1 MLLRSELH
9 REVAGVAGRRRRRVS
24 AGVLGRAVET
34 LLRQPTRRARGDSNQ
49 RSPHIRRTS
58 LSKSTFERKLSDVR
72 VTTFKLRLYD
82 ITCCQTGCQT
92 GLTTGWMFVYTM
104 QPVVQPVVQPV

>member
-24 AGVLGRAVET
+24 AGVLGRAVEA

-58 LSKSTFERKLSDVR
+58 PQQNLQVSTPAAHTSAATAKA
-72 VTTFKLRLYD
+72 VTH
-82 ITCCQTGCQT
+82 
-92 GLTTGWMFVYTM
+92 
-104 QPVVQPVVQPV
+104 